1 MRYAQIRKMD
11 ISNGE
16 GIGVSLFTQGCP
28 IRCEGCHNSSI
39 WNFDGGHD
47 YTQQDEQLILDLMS
61 KEYIS
66 RFSLLGGEVLLKEN
80 MPELST
86 LCLKIKSHWPQKKI
100 WLWSGYLWE
109 EIYDLAYGNAIQ
121 IGIKTKGKQTGWTL
135 EDKANL
141 QIILENI
148 DVLVDGPFI
157 QEQKDITLKW
167 RGSSN
172 QRVIS
177 VPTTLSHGLGQYP
190 VLYCE

>member
-1 MRYAQIRKMD
+1 MRYNTIRSMD

-28 IRCEGCHNSSI
+28 IHCKNCHNKEL
-39 WNFDGGHD
+39 WNFDGGYD
-47 YTQQDEQLILDLMS
+47 YTRQDEQLILDLMS

-66 RFSLLGGEVLLKEN
+66 RFSLLGGEVILREN

-109 EIYDLAYGNAIQ
+109 EIYDLAYGNTNQ
-121 IGIKTKGKQTGWTL
+121 IGIKTKGKQTEWAL
-135 EDKANL
+135 EDKGNL

-148 DVLVDGPFI
+148 DILVDGPFI
-157 QEQKDITLKW
+157 QEKKDLTLKW

-177 VPTTLSHGLGQYP
+177 VQTTLAHGLGQHP
-190 VLYCE
+190 VLYCK

>member
-1 MRYAQIRKMD
+1 
-11 ISNGE
+11 
-16 GIGVSLFTQGCP
+16 
-28 IRCEGCHNSSI
+28 
-39 WNFDGGHD
+39 
-47 YTQQDEQLILDLMS
+47 
-61 KEYIS
+61 
-66 RFSLLGGEVLLKEN
+66 

-109 EIYDLAYGNAIQ
+109 EIYDLAYGNTIQ

-141 QIILENI
+141 QILLENI

-157 QEQKDITLKW
+157 QEKKDLTLKW

-177 VPTTLSHGLGQYP
+177 VQPTLAHGLGQNP
-190 VLYCE
+190 VLYCI

>member
-1 MRYAQIRKMD
+1 MRYAQIRRMD

-28 IRCEGCHNSSI
+28 IHCKGCHNKEL
-39 WNFDGGHD
+39 WNFNGGYN
-47 YTQQDEQLILDLMS
+47 YTQQEEKLTLKLIN

-80 MPELST
+80 MSELST

-157 QEQKDITLKW
+157 QEKKDLTLKW

-177 VPTTLSHGLGQYP
+177 VPTTLSHGLGQHP
-190 VLYCE
+190 VLYCK